1 LDLRKNSQ
9 NLILNYLNLIIRIGI
24 FKNEIINNLLN
35 DPEIYMEIN
44 QIKLDSIYNEIKETL
59 NTEKLYMKKIYF
71 SKEKENNLEKILS
84 NDYHNNNNNNNNSNN
99 EIEFYNKNLEEKIKE
114 KFHIYINEKNNL
126 NKIKIFSFSIDI
138 LRIS

>member
-1 LDLRKNSQ
+1 MDLRKNSQ

-84 NDYHNNNNNNNNSNN
+84 NDYHNNNNNNSNN

>member
-84 NDYHNNNNNNNNSNN
+84 NDYHNNNNNNSNN